1 MKPFE
6 SKEIVKGTDVV
17 LEGTVSGS
25 APFEIS
31 CFKDSKQIRNDR
43 RHIISLTKDIA
54 ALQILKFEPGDVG
67 KYQCTVGNEVGQTS
81 CDFLVTMKGS
91 YEEGI
96 LKFFLGMPVNI
107 VLTTLYI

>member
-1 MKPFE
+1 MVTSLANWCFLISEPPEFVKPFE

-25 APFEIS
+25 APLEIS

-43 RHIISLTKDIA
+43 RHVISLTNDVA
-54 ALQILKFEPGDVG
+54 ALQILKFEPGDAG

-81 CDFLVTMKGS
+81 CDFHVTLKG
-91 YEEGI
+91 
-96 LKFFLGMPVNI
+96 
-107 VLTTLYI
+107 